1 MNRIATFASALLS
14 ILSLMTGC
22 GTFGFDNDDNSV
34 VWKGSRAY
42 AKTVASFAISPD
54 RALKMALTEME
65 KPHAFQCRQ
74 GGILGKA
81 EFIVGRRYWF
91 GIATKTQVYA
101 EGYYVNG
108 DTGQIEFRESDK
120 VVKSRK
126 KKLSKDTW
134 TKITPLPETGANK

>member
-101 EGYYVNG
+101 EGYYVTGNP
-108 DTGQIEFRESDK
+108 GQIEFEK
-120 VVKSRK
+120 VIKWLNHARKNCRKILGPKSLHCR
-126 KKLSKDTW
+126 
-134 TKITPLPETGANK
+134 